1 MSAPCHLAFPVH
13 DLAAARALYGDLL
26 GCPEERS
33 ATELVDLDFFGHQIV
48 GHLSP
53 AEIGLVSANEVGGHG
68 VPIRHFGIVL
78 PMDLWNKTADTLS
91 AAGMDFLIEPYARF
105 KGKAGEQ
112 ATMVFKGPSGNAIEK
127 KAFADIG
134 QLFAK

>member
-1 MSAPCHLAFPVH
+1 MPVLH
-13 DLAAARALYGDLL
+13 
-26 GCPEERS
+26 
-33 ATELVDLDFFGHQIV
+33 F
-48 GHLSP
+48 
-53 AEIGLVSANEVGGHG
+53 EV
-68 VPIRHFGIVL
+68 VL
-78 PMDLWNKTADTLS
+78 PMNIWNKTADTLS

-127 KAFADIG
+127 KAFAVIG